1 MTCARSPDPLCRP
14 SCAALRWLAA
24 AMRSSRLLACSRASR
39 LATQTGMVGARRAC
53 TTRAVF
59 ESPAARMAST
69 RERRSRVKSLGGTAA
84 SLASASARVI
94 AWPSACCDHAWPLSC
109 TPRPERSRMPRRPQR
124 HARLQKIRERLTR
137 GRHRRARE
145 PGKHS
150 HNPLVRYFRVLG
162 PGLVTGA
169 SDDDPSGIATYAV
182 AGATLG
188 TSLLWTAGAT
198 FPLMTA
204 IQLICARIGLVSGV
218 GLMAAVRGRYRYG
231 FLQLA
236 CLLLLVANTFNIAA
250 DLAGM
255 GDAVEMLLG
264 LPPHLVIPIIG
275 VIILMT
281 TIYCRYT
288 TFAQYLKWL
297 TLALFAYIVTAF
309 LAAPDWR
316 QVLRATVVPTVHWDR
331 EWLMTLV
338 GILGTTISP
347 YLFFWQ
353 ASREVEEKKA
363 QGLVTLRERQGATA
377 HELRDARLDVGVGM
391 LFSNLVMY
399 FIIRILGTGLLAIPV
414 LMGSASFAV
423 AELYRWR
430 AGLDHPFGR
439 APRFYLIMVLALS
452 GGLVLDLFHL
462 NPIRMLFWSAVL
474 NGLLAPPL
482 MVLVMLVGNNREIM
496 GAHVNGPWLN
506 ALGWTATAL
515 MSLAALAF
523 LISSL

>member
-1 MTCARSPDPLCRP
+1 MAVTATGTAHKKRNRKNGSRSTKTK
-14 SCAALRWLAA
+14 
-24 AMRSSRLLACSRASR
+24 SRL
-39 LATQTGMVGARRAC
+39 
-53 TTRAVF
+53 
-59 ESPAARMAST
+59 E
-69 RERRSRVKSLGGTAA
+69 
-84 SLASASARVI
+84 
-94 AWPSACCDHAWPLSC
+94 
-109 TPRPERSRMPRRPQR
+109 
-124 HARLQKIRERLTR
+124 
-137 GRHRRARE
+137 
-145 PGKHS
+145 
-150 HNPLVRYFRVLG
+150 RVLG
-162 PGLVTGA
+162 PGLITGA

-264 LPPHLVIPIIG
+264 LPPHLVIPVIG

-288 TFAQYLKWL
+288 TFARYLKWL
-297 TLALFAYIVTAF
+297 TVALFAYIVTAF

-353 ASREVEEKKA
+353 ASHEVEEKKA

-399 FIIRILGTGLLAIPV
+399 FIILTTAATLHRAHVGGIETTRQAAEALRPLAGDGAYLLFTIGILGTGLLAIPV

-506 ALGWTATAL
+506 ALGWAATAL

>member
-1 MTCARSPDPLCRP
+1 
-14 SCAALRWLAA
+14 
-24 AMRSSRLLACSRASR
+24 
-39 LATQTGMVGARRAC
+39 
-53 TTRAVF
+53 
-59 ESPAARMAST
+59 
-69 RERRSRVKSLGGTAA
+69 
-84 SLASASARVI
+84 
-94 AWPSACCDHAWPLSC
+94 
-109 TPRPERSRMPRRPQR
+109 MPRRTQR
-124 HARLQKIRERLTR
+124 RAPFKRIRERLTR
-137 GRHRRARE
+137 GQRRRARE

-182 AGATLG
+182 TGATLG

-231 FLQLA
+231 FLQIA

-264 LPPHLVIPIIG
+264 LSPHLVIPVIG
-275 VIILMT
+275 VVILMT

-297 TLALFAYIVTAF
+297 TVALFAYIVTAF
-309 LAAPDWR
+309 LAAPDWK
-316 QVLRATVVPTVHWDR
+316 QVLRATVVPTVHWNR
-331 EWLMTLV
+331 EWLMAFV

-353 ASREVEEKKA
+353 ASHEVEEKKA
-363 QGLVTLRERQGATA
+363 HGFVTLRERQGATA

-399 FIIRILGTGLLAIPV
+399 FIILTTAATLHRAHVGGIETTRQAAEALRPLAGDGAYLLFTIGILGTGLLAIPV

-452 GGLVLDLFHL
+452 GGLALDLLHL

-523 LISSL
+523 LVSSL

>member
-1 MTCARSPDPLCRP
+1 M
-14 SCAALRWLAA
+14 
-24 AMRSSRLLACSRASR
+24 
-39 LATQTGMVGARRAC
+39 QRR
-53 TTRAVF
+53 T
-59 ESPAARMAST
+59 
-69 RERRSRVKSLGGTAA
+69 
-84 SLASASARVI
+84 
-94 AWPSACCDHAWPLSC
+94 
-109 TPRPERSRMPRRPQR
+109 QR
-124 HARLQKIRERLTR
+124 HAPFKMIHERLTR
-137 GRHRRARE
+137 GRRRRARE
-145 PGKHS
+145 PGEHS

-231 FLQLA
+231 FLQIA

-264 LPPHLVIPIIG
+264 LPPHLVIPVIG
-275 VIILMT
+275 VVILMT

-297 TLALFAYIVTAF
+297 TVALFAYIVTAF
-309 LAAPDWR
+309 LAAPDWT
-316 QVLRATVVPTVHWDR
+316 QVLRATVVPTVHWNR
-331 EWLMTLV
+331 EWLMAFV

-353 ASREVEEKKA
+353 ASHEVEEKKA
-363 QGLVTLRERQGATA
+363 HGFVTLRERQGATA

-399 FIIRILGTGLLAIPV
+399 FIILTTAATLHRAHVGGIETTRQAAEALRPLAGDGAYLLFTIGILGTGLLAIPV

-430 AGLDHPFGR
+430 AGLDHSFSR

-452 GGLVLDLFHL
+452 GGLALDLLHL

-523 LISSL
+523 LVSSL